1 MRCPDIVE
9 VVLSE
14 LTFWFLEF
22 LKVVKHDL
30 FAMIIGFLDVF
41 RMRVVRSDS
50 SLLADFYLLELC

>member
-1 MRCPDIVE
+1 MVE